1 MEIKKGVGKLLEKID
16 NEMTNVQKLFQ
27 DNIKKK
33 DSIAQKKKT
42 KAYEKTSHILPT
54 TIDMNLSKNIEEY
67 QEKQRLKLEHK
78 DIREFKEAYNFLEE
92 IKTRWLALED
102 GRLESALERLK
113 LVHSKEKTENLINI
127 RNDEESVIEKWLCG
141 VQ

>member
-1 MEIKKGVGKLLEKID
+1 MDLL
-16 NEMTNVQKLFQ
+16 NVQELLQ
-27 DNIKKK
+27 DYIEDK
-33 DSIAQKKKT
+33 DSIAQKKNT
-42 KAYEKTSHILPT
+42 TVHEKTSHILPT